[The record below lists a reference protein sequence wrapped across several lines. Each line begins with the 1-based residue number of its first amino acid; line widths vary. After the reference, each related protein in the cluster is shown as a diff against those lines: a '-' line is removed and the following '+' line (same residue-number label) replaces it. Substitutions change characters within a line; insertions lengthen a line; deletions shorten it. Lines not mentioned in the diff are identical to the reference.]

1 MPRSSPTGSKPTLSN
16 LSSHDHLQHAFEH
29 LIAAASAVPVDEAF
43 RLAAYD
49 GRITNYGN
57 TVALR
62 ERINWLAKAV
72 ADLQRPN

>member
-1 MPRSSPTGSKPTLSN
+1 MSTSSTPGLNTTPNSLSP
-16 LSSHDHLQHAFEH
+16 HEHLQHAYNH
-29 LIAAASAVPVDEAF
+29 LVAAASAVQVDEAF

-62 ERINWLAKAV
+62 ERIKWLAKAIT
-72 ADLQRPN
+72 DLQRPS